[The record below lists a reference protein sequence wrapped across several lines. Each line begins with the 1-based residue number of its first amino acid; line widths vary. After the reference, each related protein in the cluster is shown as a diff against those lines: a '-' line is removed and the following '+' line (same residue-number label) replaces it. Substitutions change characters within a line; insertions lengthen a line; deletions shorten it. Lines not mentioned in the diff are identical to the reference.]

1 MAPQQGP
8 LAGIIVLDLTH
19 VLAGPYCSH
28 TLQDLGAKIIK
39 VEQRLQD
46 VTRILLVPVDE
57 GLAGMLPV
65 GFGLLTQHLL
75 PGLILGLAGFIIWKR
90 FKGEGGVGR
99 VLSLFYWYLP
109 APFGVFRSLPDS
121 GVGMWR
127 G

>member
-1 MAPQQGP
+1 M
-8 LAGIIVLDLTH
+8 
-19 VLAGPYCSH
+19 S
-28 TLQDLGAKIIK
+28 KIIK

-46 VTRILLVPVDE
+46 VPRILLVPVDE

-65 GFGLLTQHLL
+65 GFGLLTQHLM
-75 PGLILGLAGFIIWKR
+75 PGLVLGLAAFAFWKR

-99 VLSLFYWYLP
+99 VLSLLYWYLP
-109 APFGVFRSLPDS
+109 QPFGVFRSLPDS